1 MSQNN
6 SSSENIKCVVR
17 CRPLNSKESGLG
29 IKCITI
35 SPDSKVVIVENKDDK
50 NPNNKGQYAMDR
62 VFDETVTQ
70 MELFQEI
77 GEPILKN
84 FIGGYNCT
92 IFCYGQT
99 GAGKTHTMMGPLDQL
114 FEEESSSHGLIPR
127 IIHYIFNEKDKVHN
141 IITNNTSEK
150 CKNIQYQVKTCVMEI
165 YQEQIIDL
173 LNPIANSN
181 KIDKKEQTDLKI
193 KEDPK
198 KGMYIQ
204 GITEAEVSNAKEA
217 KSLILTGLKSRHVA
231 ATEMNA
237 ESSRSHLLFSI
248 YLNACYID
256 PKGGEVKKSSR
267 LHLVDLAG
275 SERQKKTKAVGERI
289 KEACMINKSLSTLGN
304 VINALVEANDH
315 KGKYIPF
322 RDSKLT
328 YFLKDSLGGNSKTT
342 ICANISMSLMQ
353 VGETISTLK
362 FVQRA
367 KMIKNSV
374 SLNVSVQENI
384 ETLHEEIKKLKA
396 IIEKGGIDLSLL
408 DDNIK
413 KEDYIC
419 PICHNQPIEVT
430 QEQAMNVLKTDIMNL
445 TEAIVKNFAFGD
457 ELKKQFLS
465 LDTELGK
472 SGIKFFDLVEQYKA
486 EYKSK
491 LKDLGDKAKLL
502 GELKDGIDETNQKL
516 SEYKPEDPMDRLT
529 FEKIHNLNDTT
540 SKIVKKLQD
549 CDITE
554 FNKLQTENQALRKEI
569 EISTEIKKM
578 LEDRE
583 KNKNNEQLSE
593 KEKKISDC
601 VDKFVKS
608 NEDIKNFMS
617 RHFLGQPMLKN
628 ELVFLE
634 KSKYDLL
641 LFQLDEEK
649 MSNNSLKKKIEEME
663 SENYLINLELANMKN
678 QLDTFKDIKSLGRMS
693 LKGGSLFSS
702 KSIKRLSVKRHIDD
716 NANNNNNENNDSNN
730 INNIKTVKLSSSCFS
745 PNKNNDFNNDNKS
758 TSISNKLA
766 AEIIKMKE
774 SLEDLN
780 DDLEM
785 KICENDELQEKI
797 LKLEE
802 TINDLNIKVE
812 TEERSNKELKEQIE
826 SLYTESEL
834 YEQQILELSEYKRKT
849 GTEIE
854 ELSNDIN
861 NLILLNDNI
870 IPFGNSIFEVYH
882 KKCEEIFEKNKQY
895 CIKEENL
902 NKELLNKIETIKSL
916 NDKINKYKTII
927 DENNIII
934 NEIMELYDK
943 NNDAVNDI
951 FNKYGNEMEKIE
963 KFYKNVYKNSNDNIL
978 DKIGEIIKD
987 INEQTNNLN
996 KNNNNINDL
1005 TDKMK
1010 DVINIL
1016 LVKLN
1021 LKENSINR
1029 LNKEI
1034 EELSN
1039 EKSYSDTKNLNIIND
1054 LEANIS
1060 KYKNKIL
1067 VKNNIIK
1074 KHLDN
1079 EIIIRKTIEEIN
1091 LQISDNNEIIT
1102 KLNQKYNDDLSK
1114 FYQYYNNI
1122 ILYQNK
1128 NVLNIA
1134 NNNEESINEI
1144 KSLLKNSENEVDQL
1158 FKKYNELNDMYYD
1171 KCCSLLNNINNQDVE
1186 SKSLNNKITVLEM
1199 NNSKLKEQKEKLEE
1213 ENIAII
1219 NEKKTIDNLNQINI
1233 ENNNKLKKNLENS
1246 QGQITNLNEEILKYI
1261 EQLKEKDNLIN
1272 EMKKENNSLNLQIK
1286 NYQNENTNLC
1296 NNLESKNEFI
1306 KSLQEK
1312 INKYN
1317 NNMEEHNKKNLDLL
1331 KEIEEDKKK
1340 YNLLKIEEE
1349 EKDKKISELNEKMT
1363 KLFSEISSKDKIINQ
1378 HNQEQ
1383 LKMSKNMSE
1392 INDNKNNLL
1401 NKISEKE
1408 KEILDLQKNND
1419 ESNTKIISLNEQNN
1433 SLLNECQ
1440 NKSNEINSLKETI
1453 KKNNLLLKSKE
1464 ENISKLNK
1472 KLKHKNV
1479 QKLSMNPINNKNL
1492 VLPSPLAPM
1501 TPYRLSEPFDAQFE
1515 INCLKEKNVLLFKEK
1530 FQLDESQTKLN
1541 MKYNM
1546 TKILMTL
1553 GPQLIKEFGEYKTK
1567 NKENNIDL
1575 DELIETFIN
1584 EKINICNN
1592 EMKNI
1597 QNNINKNS
1605 IERKKI
1611 STQLLDGIKSYNES
1625 FIYIFN
1631 QFISNSNDLLNIFNK
1646 DESYDKHRNKTLS
1659 QIYEE
1664 LISDIN
1670 KYNIYEINI
1679 GKKSNDNNEIINIKE
1694 LKEIQN
1700 NLEEDTK
1707 NKKEMITNLVP
1718 LIIQSYNIII
1728 KEELNADEQIKY
1740 YQNKKQILE
1749 EKKMK
1754 SNDVDSFINEYTNLK
1769 NTIISIKEKYSKLK
1783 DDFISYKEKMNYN
1796 ENIYSIQI
1804 EKELADINQENGVD
1818 KNNNSILDETND
1830 EEDEDIT
1837 KTVNEMNKLKDS
1849 IINKKDDLIEIINN
1863 IKENN
1868 GKNNKYSNIY
1878 NLCKNTDFNLTEKE
1892 KDLNKLISSRDDL
1905 EKKIDDLK
1913 LNFLIL
1919 STLPNHYRDFKV
1931 FISYDV
1937 TQEKNKKLINKLKL
1951 IFNNNF
1957 DINYI
1962 YNDSKPELIWDKA
1975 EIPKLAKEIMLMREE
1990 KQKVESDLNALKL
2003 AFDLALQNN
2012 GNDSQLLILFK
2023 IKEENKKLKKEIQ
2036 QIKEKN
2042 KSLQEK
2048 LKEINY
2054 NKEIF
2059 NSCNKINKLNDII
2072 AINSSLNGNSIL
2084 SINELGNNFN
2094 SSNKILRDYH
2104 KPNNNCKKKLLFT
2117 DVKLNN
2123 SFLNGSKDFSLENK
2137 SKKKNPNIEN

>member
-29 IKCITI
+29 TKCITI

-62 VFDETVTQ
+62 IFDETVTQ
-70 MELFQEI
+70 AELFQEV

-114 FEEESSSHGLIPR
+114 FEEESDSHGLIPR
-127 IIHYIFNEKDKVHN
+127 IIHYIFNEKQKVHD

-150 CKNIQYQVKTCVMEI
+150 CKNIKYQVKTCVMEI

-173 LNPIANSN
+173 LNPISNSN
-181 KIDKKEQTDLKI
+181 KLDKKEQNELKI

-217 KSLILTGLKSRHVA
+217 KSLILTGLKSRHMA

-304 VINALVEANDH
+304 VINALVEANEH

-408 DDNIK
+408 DENKK

-430 QEQAMNVLKTDIMNL
+430 QEQAMNVLKNDIMNL

-457 ELKKQFLS
+457 ELKKQFLT

-472 SGIKFFDLVEQYKA
+472 SGIKFFDLVEQYKT
-486 EYKSK
+486 EYESK
-491 LKDLGDKAKLL
+491 LKDLGNKAKLL
-502 GELKDGIDETNQKL
+502 GDLKEGIDETNQKL

-540 SKIVKKLQD
+540 AEIVKKLKD

-608 NEDIKNFMS
+608 NEDIKDFMS

-663 SENYLINLELANMKN
+663 SENYLINLELTNMKN
-678 QLDTFKDIKSLGRMS
+678 QLDTFKGIKSLGRTS

-702 KSIKRLSVKRHIDD
+702 KSIKRLSIKRHIDD
-716 NANNNNNENNDSNN
+716 NVNNNNTENNDNNSNN
-730 INNIKTVKLSSSCFS
+730 INNIKPIKPSSFN
-745 PNKNNDFNNDNKS
+745 PNKDEDFNNDNKN

-766 AEIIKMKE
+766 AEILKMKE

-780 DDLEM
+780 DDLEI
-785 KICENDELQEKI
+785 KICENEDLQEKI
-797 LKLEE
+797 LQLEE
-802 TINDLNIKVE
+802 KINDLNIKVE

-826 SLYTESEL
+826 SLYTENDL
-834 YEQQILELSEYKRKT
+834 YEQQILELSEFKRKT

-861 NLILLNDNI
+861 NSILLNDNI
-870 IPFGNSIFEVYH
+870 ISLGNSIFDMYH
-882 KKCEEIFEKNKQY
+882 KKCEELFEKNKKH
-895 CIKEENL
+895 CIKQETL
-902 NKELLNKIETIKSL
+902 NKELVQKNETIKNL
-916 NDKINKYKTII
+916 NDKIDSHRTII

-934 NEIMELYDK
+934 NEILELCNK
-943 NNDAVNDI
+943 SNDFINDI
-951 FNKYGNEMEKIE
+951 FKNYRNEMEKIE
-963 KFYKNVYKNSNDNIL
+963 KFYKNVYKNSNDNIT

-987 INEQTNNLN
+987 LNEQINNLN
-996 KNNNNINDL
+996 NNDNNFKSL

-1010 DVINIL
+1010 DVINTL

-1021 LKENSINR
+1021 LKENSINI
-1029 LNKEI
+1029 LKKEI
-1034 EELSN
+1034 DDLSK
-1039 EKSYSDTKNLNIIND
+1039 EKKYSDTKNINTINE

-1067 VKNNIIK
+1067 EKDNIIK

-1079 EIIIRKTIEEIN
+1079 EIIIKKTIEEIN
-1091 LQISDNNEIIT
+1091 LQINENNEIIT

-1114 FYQYYNNI
+1114 FYKYYNNI

-1144 KSLLKNSENEVDQL
+1144 KSLLKNSESEVDQL

-1186 SKSLNNKITVLEM
+1186 SKSLNNKISILEM
-1199 NNSKLKEQKEKLEE
+1199 SNSKLKEQKEKLEE
-1213 ENIAII
+1213 ENTTII
-1219 NEKKTIDNLNQINI
+1219 NEKKTIENLNQINI
-1233 ENNNKLKKNLENS
+1233 ENNNKLKKNLES
-1246 QGQITNLNEEILKYI
+1246 TQGQITNLNEQILKYI
-1261 EQLKEKDNLIN
+1261 EQLKEKDELIN
-1272 EMKKENNSLNLQIK
+1272 EMKKEKNTLNLQLQ
-1286 NYQNENTNLC
+1286 NYQNENSKLC
-1296 NNLESKNEFI
+1296 NNLESKNEFV
-1306 KSLQEK
+1306 KTLQEK

-1317 NNMEEHNKKNLDLL
+1317 N
-1331 KEIEEDKKK
+1331 
-1340 YNLLKIEEE
+1340 
-1349 EKDKKISELNEKMT
+1349 
-1363 KLFSEISSKDKIINQ
+1363 
-1378 HNQEQ
+1378 
-1383 LKMSKNMSE
+1383 
-1392 INDNKNNLL
+1392 
-1401 NKISEKE
+1401 
-1408 KEILDLQKNND
+1408 
-1419 ESNTKIISLNEQNN
+1419 
-1433 SLLNECQ
+1433 
-1440 NKSNEINSLKETI
+1440 
-1453 KKNNLLLKSKE
+1453 
-1464 ENISKLNK
+1464 
-1472 KLKHKNV
+1472 
-1479 QKLSMNPINNKNL
+1479 
-1492 VLPSPLAPM
+1492 
-1501 TPYRLSEPFDAQFE
+1501 
-1515 INCLKEKNVLLFKEK
+1515 
-1530 FQLDESQTKLN
+1530 
-1541 MKYNM
+1541 
-1546 TKILMTL
+1546 
-1553 GPQLIKEFGEYKTK
+1553 
-1567 NKENNIDL
+1567 
-1575 DELIETFIN
+1575 
-1584 EKINICNN
+1584 
-1592 EMKNI
+1592 
-1597 QNNINKNS
+1597 
-1605 IERKKI
+1605 
-1611 STQLLDGIKSYNES
+1611 
-1625 FIYIFN
+1625 
-1631 QFISNSNDLLNIFNK
+1631 
-1646 DESYDKHRNKTLS
+1646 
-1659 QIYEE
+1659 
-1664 LISDIN
+1664 
-1670 KYNIYEINI
+1670 
-1679 GKKSNDNNEIINIKE
+1679 
-1694 LKEIQN
+1694 
-1700 NLEEDTK
+1700 
-1707 NKKEMITNLVP
+1707 
-1718 LIIQSYNIII
+1718 
-1728 KEELNADEQIKY
+1728 
-1740 YQNKKQILE
+1740 
-1749 EKKMK
+1749 
-1754 SNDVDSFINEYTNLK
+1754 
-1769 NTIISIKEKYSKLK
+1769 
-1783 DDFISYKEKMNYN
+1783 
-1796 ENIYSIQI
+1796 
-1804 EKELADINQENGVD
+1804 
-1818 KNNNSILDETND
+1818 
-1830 EEDEDIT
+1830 
-1837 KTVNEMNKLKDS
+1837 
-1849 IINKKDDLIEIINN
+1849 
-1863 IKENN
+1863 
-1868 GKNNKYSNIY
+1868 
-1878 NLCKNTDFNLTEKE
+1878 
-1892 KDLNKLISSRDDL
+1892 
-1905 EKKIDDLK
+1905 
-1913 LNFLIL
+1913 
-1919 STLPNHYRDFKV
+1919 
-1931 FISYDV
+1931 
-1937 TQEKNKKLINKLKL
+1937 
-1951 IFNNNF
+1951 
-1957 DINYI
+1957 
-1962 YNDSKPELIWDKA
+1962 
-1975 EIPKLAKEIMLMREE
+1975 ML
-1990 KQKVESDLNALKL
+1990 
-2003 AFDLALQNN
+2003 
-2012 GNDSQLLILFK
+2012 
-2023 IKEENKKLKKEIQ
+2023 
-2036 QIKEKN
+2036 
-2042 KSLQEK
+2042 
-2048 LKEINY
+2048 
-2054 NKEIF
+2054 
-2059 NSCNKINKLNDII
+2059 
-2072 AINSSLNGNSIL
+2072 
-2084 SINELGNNFN
+2084 
-2094 SSNKILRDYH
+2094 
-2104 KPNNNCKKKLLFT
+2104 
-2117 DVKLNN
+2117 
-2123 SFLNGSKDFSLENK
+2123 
-2137 SKKKNPNIEN
+2137 

>member
-29 IKCITI
+29 TKCITI

-70 MELFQEI
+70 AELFQEI

-127 IIHYIFNEKDKVHN
+127 IIHYIFNEKQKVHD

-150 CKNIQYQVKTCVMEI
+150 CKNIKYQVKTCVMEI

-173 LNPIANSN
+173 LNPISNSN
-181 KIDKKEQTDLKI
+181 KIDKKDQNDLKI

-204 GITEAEVSNAKEA
+204 GITEAEVNNAKEA
-217 KSLILTGLKSRHVA
+217 KSLILSGLKSRHVA

-304 VINALVEANDH
+304 VINALVEANEH

-408 DDNIK
+408 DENKK

-430 QEQAMNVLKTDIMNL
+430 QEQAMNVLKNDIMNL

-457 ELKKQFLS
+457 ELKKQFLT

-472 SGIKFFDLVEQYKA
+472 SGIKFFDLVEQYKT
-486 EYKSK
+486 EYESK
-491 LKDLGDKAKLL
+491 LKDLGNKAKLL
-502 GELKDGIDETNQKL
+502 GDLKDGIDETNQKL

-540 SKIVKKLQD
+540 AEIVKKLKE

-569 EISTEIKKM
+569 EISTEIKKI

-583 KNKNNEQLSE
+583 KSKNNEQLSE

-663 SENYLINLELANMKN
+663 SENYLINLELTNMKN
-678 QLDTFKDIKSLGRMS
+678 QLDAFKGIKSSTRMS
-693 LKGGSLFSS
+693 IKGGSLFSS

-716 NANNNNNENNDSNN
+716 NGNNNIENNEKNNNN
-730 INNIKTVKLSSSCFS
+730 INNIKPIVPSGFN
-745 PNKNNDFNNDNKS
+745 PNRNNDLNNDNKN

-766 AEIIKMKE
+766 AEILKMKE

-780 DDLEM
+780 DDLEI
-785 KICENDELQEKI
+785 KICENEDLQEKI
-797 LKLEE
+797 LQLEE
-802 TINDLNIKVE
+802 KINDLNIKLE
-812 TEERSNKELKEQIE
+812 TEEGSNKELKEQIE
-826 SLYTESEL
+826 SLYTENDL
-834 YEQQILELSEYKRKT
+834 YEQQILELSEFKRKT
-849 GTEIE
+849 GTEIK

-861 NLILLNDNI
+861 NSILLNDNI
-870 IPFGNSIFEVYH
+870 ISFGNSIFDLYH
-882 KKCEEIFEKNKQY
+882 KKYEELFEKNKQHS
-895 CIKEENL
+895 IREETL
-902 NKELLNKIETIKSL
+902 NKELLQKNETIKNL
-916 NDKINKYKTII
+916 NDKIDSYKTII

-934 NEIMELYDK
+934 NEIMELCNKRD
-943 NNDAVNDI
+943 DSFNDI
-951 FNKYGNEMEKIE
+951 FKNYKNQMEKIE
-963 KFYKNVYKNSNDNIL
+963 KFYKNVYKNSKDNIS
-978 DKIGEIIKD
+978 DKIGEIIQD
-987 INEQTNNLN
+987 LNEQIINLN
-996 KNNNNINDL
+996 NNDNNIKNL
-1005 TDKMK
+1005 TDNLKNI
-1010 DVINIL
+1010 INTL

-1034 EELSN
+1034 DDLSK
-1039 EKSYSDTKNLNIIND
+1039 EKNYSDTKNLNTINE

-1067 VKNNIIK
+1067 EKDNIIK
-1074 KHLDN
+1074 KHLNN
-1079 EIIIRKTIEEIN
+1079 EIIIKKTIEEIN
-1091 LQISDNNEIIT
+1091 LQINDNNEIIT

-1114 FYQYYNNI
+1114 FYKYYNNI

-1144 KSLLKNSENEVDQL
+1144 KSLLKNSESEVDQL

-1186 SKSLNNKITVLEM
+1186 SKSLNNKISILEM
-1199 NNSKLKEQKEKLEE
+1199 SNSKLKEQKEKLEE
-1213 ENIAII
+1213 ENVTII
-1219 NEKKTIDNLNQINI
+1219 NEKKTIENLNKINI
-1233 ENNNKLKKNLENS
+1233 ENNNKLKKNLESS

-1261 EQLKEKDNLIN
+1261 DQLKEKDDLIN
-1272 EMKKENNSLNLQIK
+1272 EMKKEKNKLNLQLQ
-1286 NYQNENTNLC
+1286 NYQNENNNLC
-1296 NNLESKNEFI
+1296 NNLESKNEYI
-1306 KSLQEK
+1306 KSLKEK

-1317 NNMEEHNKKNLDLL
+1317 NMLEEHNKKNLDLL

-1340 YNLLKIEEE
+1340 YDILKIEEE
-1349 EKDKKISELNEKMT
+1349 EKDKKINELNEKIT

-1383 LKMSKNMSE
+1383 LEMSKNITE
-1392 INDNKNNLL
+1392 INDNKSSLL
-1401 NKISEKE
+1401 SKINE
-1408 KEILDLQKNND
+1408 KEIELLDLQKIND
-1419 ESNTKIISLNEQNN
+1419 EMNTKIINLNEQNN
-1433 SLLNECQ
+1433 SLLIECQ
-1440 NKSNEINSLKETI
+1440 NKSNEINSLKDTI
-1453 KKNNLLLKSKE
+1453 QKNNLLLKSKDE
-1464 ENISKLNK
+1464 SILKLNK
-1472 KLKHKNV
+1472 RLKLKNN
-1479 QKLSMNPINNKNL
+1479 QKLIMNVIKNKNSEP
-1492 VLPSPLAPM
+1492 PSPNTPM
-1501 TPYRLSEPFDAQFE
+1501 VLYGLSEPFDLQFE
-1515 INCLKEKNVLLFKEK
+1515 INGLKERNALLLKEK
-1530 FQLDESQTKLN
+1530 FQFDENQTKLN

-1553 GPQLIKEFGEYKTK
+1553 GPQLIKEFGEYRTK
-1567 NKENNIDL
+1567 NKNNNIDL

-1584 EKINICNN
+1584 EKINMCNN

-1597 QNNINKNS
+1597 QNSINKNS
-1605 IERKKI
+1605 IEKKKI
-1611 STQLLDGIKSYNES
+1611 NTQLLDGIKNYNES
-1625 FIYIFN
+1625 FVNKFN
-1631 QFISNSNDLLNIFNK
+1631 QFISDLNDLLNIFKK
-1646 DESYDKHRNKTLS
+1646 DEFYDKDNKKTLP
-1659 QIYEE
+1659 QIFEE
-1664 LISDIN
+1664 LISEIN
-1670 KYNIYEINI
+1670 QYNIYEINI
-1679 GKKSNDNNEIINIKE
+1679 GKKSNDKSEIININQ
-1694 LKEIQN
+1694 LKEIQSY
-1700 NLEEDTK
+1700 LQEITK
-1707 NKKEMITNLVP
+1707 SKKEMISNLIP
-1718 LIIQSYNIII
+1718 LLIKSYNIII

-1749 EKKMK
+1749 EKKTK
-1754 SNDVDSFINEYTNLK
+1754 SNDVYGFINEYSNFK
-1769 NTIISIKEKYSKLK
+1769 DTIISLKEKYSKLK
-1783 DDFISYKEKMNYN
+1783 DILISYKEKMIYN
-1796 ENIYSIQI
+1796 ENLYSIQMENQLPNI
-1804 EKELADINQENGVD
+1804 KEENEED

-1830 EEDEDIT
+1830 EEDEETT
-1837 KTVNEMNKLKDS
+1837 KTINEMNKLKDN
-1849 IINKKDDLIEIINN
+1849 IINKKNDLFEIINK

-1868 GKNNKYSNIY
+1868 EKKNEYSNIY
-1878 NLCKNTDFNLTEKE
+1878 NLCKNADFNFAGKE

-1905 EKKIDDLK
+1905 EKKVDDLK

-1919 STLPNHYRDFKV
+1919 NTLPNHYRTFKV

-1937 TQEKNKKLINKLKL
+1937 TKEKNQKLIDKIKL

-1957 DINYI
+1957 NIDYI
-1962 YNDSKPELIWDKA
+1962 YNDSKPELIWDQA
-1975 EIPKLAKEIMLMREE
+1975 EIPKLVKEIMLMREE

-2003 AFDLALQNN
+2003 AFDLALESN

-2048 LKEINY
+2048 LKELNY

-2059 NSCNKINKLNDII
+2059 NSCNKNNKLNDII

-2084 SINELGNNFN
+2084 SINELGNNYN
-2094 SSNKILRDYH
+2094 SSNKITRDYH
-2104 KPNNNCKKKLLFT
+2104 KPNNCKKKLLFT

-2123 SFLNGSKDFSLENK
+2123 SFLNGSKDFFSENK
-2137 SKKKNPNIEN
+2137 TKKKNPNIEN

>member
-29 IKCITI
+29 TKCITI

-70 MELFQEI
+70 AELFQEI

-114 FEEESSSHGLIPR
+114 FEEESPSHGLIPR
-127 IIHYIFNEKDKVHN
+127 IIHYIFNEKQKVHD

-150 CKNIQYQVKTCVMEI
+150 CKNIKYQVKTCVMEI

-173 LNPIANSN
+173 LNPISNSN
-181 KIDKKEQTDLKI
+181 KIDKKEQNELKK
-193 KEDPK
+193 KEEPK

-248 YLNACYID
+248 YLNACYIN

-342 ICANISMSLMQ
+342 ICANISLSLMQ

-408 DDNIK
+408 DENKK

-430 QEQAMNVLKTDIMNL
+430 QDQAMNVLKNDIINL

-457 ELKKQFLS
+457 ELKKKFLT
-465 LDTELGK
+465 LDSELGK
-472 SGIKFFDLVEQYKA
+472 SGIKFFDLVEQYKT
-486 EYKSK
+486 EYESK
-491 LKDLGDKAKLL
+491 LKDLGNKAKLL
-502 GELKDGIDETNQKL
+502 GNLKDGIDETNQKL
-516 SEYKPEDPMDRLT
+516 NEYKPEDPMDRLA

-540 SKIVKKLQD
+540 AEIIKKLQD

-593 KEKKISDC
+593 KEKKISEC

-663 SENYLINLELANMKN
+663 SENYLINLELTNMKN
-678 QLDTFKDIKSLGRMS
+678 QLDTFKDIKSSGRVS

-702 KSIKRLSVKRHIDD
+702 KSIKRLSIKRHIDD
-716 NANNNNNENNDSNN
+716 NINNNTENNDNNNN
-730 INNIKTVKLSSSCFS
+730 INNIKPINPSCFN
-745 PNKNNDFNNDNKS
+745 PNKKEDFKDDNKNI
-758 TSISNKLA
+758 SISNKLA
-766 AEIIKMKE
+766 AEILKMKE

-780 DDLEM
+780 DDLEI
-785 KICENDELQEKI
+785 KICENEDLQEKI
-797 LKLEE
+797 LQLEE
-802 TINDLNIKVE
+802 KIKDLNIKVE
-812 TEERSNKELKEQIE
+812 TEEGSNKELKEQIE
-826 SLYTESEL
+826 SLYTENDL
-834 YEQQILELSEYKRKT
+834 YEQQILELSEFKRKT

-854 ELSNDIN
+854 ELSKDIN
-861 NLILLNDNI
+861 NSFLLNDNLI
-870 IPFGNSIFEVYH
+870 SFGNSIFDMYH
-882 KKCEEIFEKNKQY
+882 RKYEELFEKNKQH
-895 CIKEENL
+895 CIKEETL
-902 NKELLNKIETIKSL
+902 KKELLQKNETIKNL
-916 NDKINKYKTII
+916 NDKIDLHKTII
-927 DENNIII
+927 DENNLII
-934 NEIMELYDK
+934 NEIMEFCNK
-943 NNDAVNDI
+943 NNDSVNDI
-951 FNKYGNEMEKIE
+951 FKNYRNEMEKIE
-963 KFYKNVYKNSNDNIL
+963 QFYKNVYKSSNDNIS

-987 INEQTNNLN
+987 LNEQINNLN
-996 KNNNNINDL
+996 NNDNNIKNL

-1010 DVINIL
+1010 DVINTL

-1034 EELSN
+1034 DDLSK
-1039 EKSYSDTKNLNIIND
+1039 EKNYSDTKNLNTINE
-1054 LEANIS
+1054 LEANLS
-1060 KYKNKIL
+1060 KYKNRIL
-1067 VKNNIIK
+1067 EKDNIIK

-1079 EIIIRKTIEEIN
+1079 EIIIKKTIEEIN
-1091 LQISDNNEIIT
+1091 LQINDNNEIIT
-1102 KLNQKYNDDLSK
+1102 KLNQKYNEDLSK
-1114 FYQYYNNI
+1114 FYKYYNNI

-1144 KSLLKNSENEVDQL
+1144 KSLLKSSESEVDQL

-1171 KCCSLLNNINNQDVE
+1171 KCCSLLNNINNQDME
-1186 SKSLNNKITVLEM
+1186 SKSLNNKISILEM
-1199 NNSKLKEQKEKLEE
+1199 SNSKLKEQKERLEE
-1213 ENIAII
+1213 ENTTII
-1219 NEKKTIDNLNQINI
+1219 NEKKTIENLNQINI
-1233 ENNNKLKKNLENS
+1233 EHNNKLKKNLES
-1246 QGQITNLNEEILKYI
+1246 TQGQITNLNEEILKYI
-1261 EQLKEKDNLIN
+1261 EQLKKKDDLIN
-1272 EMKKENNSLNLQIK
+1272 ELKKEKNILNLQIH
-1286 NYQNENTNLC
+1286 NYQNENSNLC

-1306 KSLQEK
+1306 KCLQEK
-1312 INKYN
+1312 INKYEK
-1317 NNMEEHNKKNLDLL
+1317 MLEEHNKKNLDLL

-1340 YNLLKIEEE
+1340 YDLLKIEEE
-1349 EKDKKISELNEKMT
+1349 GKEKKINELNEKIT
-1363 KLFSEISSKDKIINQ
+1363 KLFGEISNKDKIINQ

-1383 LKMSKNMSE
+1383 LEMSKNIIE
-1392 INDNKNNLL
+1392 INDNKNSLL
-1401 NKISEKE
+1401 SKMNSKE
-1408 KEILDLQKNND
+1408 KELLDLQKIND
-1419 ESNTKIISLNEQNN
+1419 EMNTKIVNLNEQNN
-1433 SLLNECQ
+1433 SLLNKCQ
-1440 NKSNEINSLKETI
+1440 NKSNEIDSLKDAI
-1453 KKNNLLLKSKE
+1453 QKNNLLLKSKDE
-1464 ENISKLNK
+1464 RISKLNK
-1472 KLKHKNV
+1472 RLKLINN
-1479 QKLSMNPINNKNL
+1479 QKLCMNVIKSKNL
-1492 VLPSPLAPM
+1492 ALPSFNTPM
-1501 TPYRLSEPFDAQFE
+1501 TPCGLSEPFDLEFE
-1515 INCLKEKNVLLFKEK
+1515 INYLKERNALLLKEK
-1530 FQLDESQTKLN
+1530 FQLDENQTKLN

-1567 NKENNIDL
+1567 NKENNMDL
-1575 DELIETFIN
+1575 DEAIESFIN
-1584 EKINICNN
+1584 EKIHMCNN

-1597 QNNINKNS
+1597 QNSINKNS
-1605 IERKKI
+1605 IEKKKI
-1611 STQLLDGIKSYNES
+1611 NTQLLDGIKSYNES
-1625 FIYIFN
+1625 FLSKFN
-1631 QFISNSNDLLNIFNK
+1631 QFISDLNDLLNIFKK
-1646 DESYDKHRNKTLS
+1646 DEIYDKDSNKTLP
-1659 QIYEE
+1659 QFFEE
-1664 LISDIN
+1664 IISELNHYI
-1670 KYNIYEINI
+1670 IYEINI
-1679 GKKSNDNNEIINIKE
+1679 GKKSNDNNEIININQI
-1694 LKEIQN
+1694 KEIQSY
-1700 NLEEDTK
+1700 LQEVTK
-1707 NKKEMITNLVP
+1707 NKKEMITNLIP
-1718 LIIQSYNIII
+1718 LIIKSYNIIV

-1749 EKKMK
+1749 EKKAK
-1754 SNDVDSFINEYTNLK
+1754 SNDVDGFISEYNNLINK
-1769 NTIISIKEKYSKLK
+1769 IKTLKEKYSKLK
-1783 DDFISYKEKMNYN
+1783 DDLISYKEKMIYN
-1796 ENIYSIQI
+1796 ENLYSIQM
-1804 EKELADINQENGVD
+1804 EKELSNIKEEKEDD
-1818 KNNNSILDETND
+1818 KYFISMLDETNGEND
-1830 EEDEDIT
+1830 EESKKII
-1837 KTVNEMNKLKDS
+1837 NEMNKLKDN
-1849 IINKKDDLIEIINN
+1849 IINKKNDMIEIINK

-1868 GKNNKYSNIY
+1868 GKNNEYSNFY
-1878 NLCKNTDFNLTEKE
+1878 NLCKNTDFNFVEKE
-1892 KDLNKLISSRDDL
+1892 KNLNKLISSRDDL
-1905 EKKIDDLK
+1905 EKKVDDLK

-1919 STLPNHYRDFKV
+1919 NTLPNHYKTFKV
-1931 FISYDV
+1931 FINYDV
-1937 TQEKNKKLINKLKL
+1937 IKEQNTKLINKIKL

-1957 DINYI
+1957 NIDYI
-1962 YNDSKPELIWDKA
+1962 YNDSKPELIWDQA

-2003 AFDLALQNN
+2003 AFDLALESN

-2048 LKEINY
+2048 LKELNY

-2059 NSCNKINKLNDII
+2059 NSCNKINKINDII

-2084 SINELGNNFN
+2084 SINELGNNYN

-2104 KPNNNCKKKLLFT
+2104 KPNNCKKKLLFT

-2123 SFLNGSKDFSLENK
+2123 SSLNVSKDFSLENK
-2137 SKKKNPNIEN
+2137 SKKKNTNIEN

>member
-29 IKCITI
+29 TKCITI

-50 NPNNKGQYAMDR
+50 NQNNKGQYAMDR

-70 MELFQEI
+70 AELFQEV

-114 FEEESSSHGLIPR
+114 FEEESPSHGLIPR
-127 IIHYIFNEKDKVHN
+127 IIHYIFNETQKVHD

-150 CKNIQYQVKTCVMEI
+150 CKNIKYQVKTCVMEI

-173 LNPIANSN
+173 LNPMSNSN
-181 KIDKKEQTDLKI
+181 KIDKKEQSELKI

-217 KSLILTGLKSRHVA
+217 KNLILSGLKSRHVA

-289 KEACMINKSLSTLGN
+289 REACMINKSLSTLGN
-304 VINALVEANDH
+304 VINALVEANEH

-408 DDNIK
+408 DDNKK

-457 ELKKQFLS
+457 ELKKQFLT

-486 EYKSK
+486 EYESK
-491 LKDLGDKAKLL
+491 LKDLGTKAKLL
-502 GELKDGIDETNQKL
+502 GDLKDGIDETNQKL
-516 SEYKPEDPMDRLT
+516 NEYKPEDPMDRLT

-540 SKIVKKLQD
+540 AEIVKKLQD

-583 KNKNNEQLSE
+583 KNKNNDQLSE
-593 KEKKISDC
+593 KEKKITDC

-608 NEDIKNFMS
+608 NEDIKDFMS

-663 SENYLINLELANMKN
+663 SENYLINLELTNMKN
-678 QLDTFKDIKSLGRMS
+678 QLDAFKGIKSLGRMS
-693 LKGGSLFSS
+693 LKAGSLYSS

-716 NANNNNNENNDSNN
+716 NVNNNNNENNDNNNNN
-730 INNIKTVKLSSSCFS
+730 INNIKPVNTSCFN
-745 PNKNNDFNNDNKS
+745 PNKNEDFNNDNKN

-766 AEIIKMKE
+766 AEILKMKE

-780 DDLEM
+780 DDLEI
-785 KICENDELQEKI
+785 KICENEDLQEKI
-797 LKLEE
+797 LELEE
-802 TINDLNIKVE
+802 KINNLNIKVE

-826 SLYTESEL
+826 SLYTENDL
-834 YEQQILELSEYKRKT
+834 YEQQILELSEFKRKT

-861 NLILLNDNI
+861 NSILLNDNI
-870 IPFGNSIFEVYH
+870 ISFGKSIFELYQ
-882 KKCEEIFEKNKQY
+882 KNCEKLFDKNKQY
-895 CIKEENL
+895 CINQKNL
-902 NKELLNKIETIKSL
+902 NKELLQKNETIKNLNEKISL
-916 NDKINKYKTII
+916 HKTII
-927 DENNIII
+927 DENSILIS
-934 NEIMELYDK
+934 EIMELCNK
-943 NNDAVNDI
+943 NNDSVNDI
-951 FNKYGNEMEKIE
+951 FKNYRNEMEKIE
-963 KFYKNVYKNSNDNIL
+963 KFYKNVYKNSNDNISE
-978 DKIGEIIKD
+978 KIEEIIKD
-987 INEQTNNLN
+987 LNEQINNLN
-996 KNNNNINDL
+996 NNDNNIKNL

-1010 DVINIL
+1010 DIINTL

-1034 EELSN
+1034 EDLSK
-1039 EKSYSDTKNLNIIND
+1039 EKSYSDSKNLNIINE

-1067 VKNNIIK
+1067 EKDNIIK
-1074 KHLDN
+1074 KHLDY
-1079 EIIIRKTIEEIN
+1079 EIFIKKTIEEIN
-1091 LQISDNNEIIT
+1091 LQITDNNEIIT

-1114 FYQYYNNI
+1114 FYKYYNNI

-1128 NVLNIA
+1128 NILNVA

-1144 KSLLKNSENEVDQL
+1144 KSLLKNSESEVDQL

-1186 SKSLNNKITVLEM
+1186 SKSLNNKISILEM

-1213 ENIAII
+1213 ENTTII
-1219 NEKKTIDNLNQINI
+1219 NEKKTIENLNQINI

-1246 QGQITNLNEEILKYI
+1246 QGQITNLNEELLKYI
-1261 EQLKEKDNLIN
+1261 EQLKAKDDLIN
-1272 EMKKENNSLNLQIK
+1272 EMKKEKNTLNLQLK
-1286 NYQNENTNLC
+1286 NYQNENNNLS

-1312 INKYN
+1312 ISKYN
-1317 NNMEEHNKKNLDLL
+1317 NMLEEHNKKNLNLL
-1331 KEIEEDKKK
+1331 KEIEENKKK
-1340 YNLLKIEEE
+1340 CDLLKIEEE
-1349 EKDKKISELNEKMT
+1349 EKDKKINELNEKMS
-1363 KLFSEISSKDKIINQ
+1363 KLFSEISNKDKIINQ
-1378 HNQEQ
+1378 HNLEQ
-1383 LKMSKNMSE
+1383 LEMSKNITE
-1392 INDNKNNLL
+1392 INDNKNSLL
-1401 NKISEKE
+1401 SKMNEKE
-1408 KEILDLQKNND
+1408 KELFDLQKSND
-1419 ESNTKIISLNEQNN
+1419 EMNTKIINLNEQNN

-1453 KKNNLLLKSKE
+1453 EKNNLLLKLKD
-1464 ENISKLNK
+1464 ENILKLNK
-1472 KLKHKNV
+1472 RLKNKNN
-1479 QKLSMNPINNKNL
+1479 QKLSINVIKNKKM
-1492 VLPSPLAPM
+1492 VLPPPDSSIV
-1501 TPYRLSEPFDAQFE
+1501 PYGLSQPFDLQYE
-1515 INCLKEKNVLLFKEK
+1515 INYLKEHNDLLLKEK
-1530 FQLDESQTKLN
+1530 FQLEENQTKLN

-1597 QNNINKNS
+1597 QNSINKNS
-1605 IERKKI
+1605 IEKKKI
-1611 STQLLDGIKSYNES
+1611 NTQLFDGIKSYNES
-1625 FIYIFN
+1625 FINKFN
-1631 QFISNSNDLLNIFNK
+1631 QFISNLNNLLNIFKK
-1646 DESYDKHRNKTLS
+1646 DESFDKDCNKALPK
-1659 QIYEE
+1659 IFEE
-1664 LISDIN
+1664 IISELN
-1670 KYNIYEINI
+1670 QYNIYEINI
-1679 GKKSNDNNEIINIKE
+1679 GKKINDNKEIININQ

-1700 NLEEDTK
+1700 NLKEVTK
-1707 NKKEMITNLVP
+1707 SKKEMISNIIP
-1718 LIIQSYNIII
+1718 LIIQSYNKII
-1728 KEELNADEQIKY
+1728 KEELNTDKQIKY

-1749 EKKMK
+1749 EKKVK
-1754 SNDVDSFINEYTNLK
+1754 NNDTDNFLNEYSNFK
-1769 NTIISIKEKYSKLK
+1769 NMIHSLKEKYSKIK
-1783 DDFISYKEKMNYN
+1783 DDLISYKEKMIYN
-1796 ENIYSIQI
+1796 ENLYSIQM
-1804 EKELADINQENGVD
+1804 EKEFPDINEKNEED
-1818 KNNNSILDETND
+1818 NNNNSILDETND
-1830 EEDEDIT
+1830 EEDEDI
-1837 KTVNEMNKLKDS
+1837 KKEINEMNKLKDN
-1849 IINKKDDLIEIINN
+1849 IINNKNDLIEIIDKMKLNN
-1863 IKENN
+1863 E
-1868 GKNNKYSNIY
+1868 KNNEYSNIY
-1878 NLCKNTDFNLTEKE
+1878 NICKNTDFNFDKKG

-1919 STLPNHYRDFKV
+1919 NTLPNHYRNFKV

-1937 TQEKNKKLINKLKL
+1937 TKEKNKKLLNKIKL

-1957 DINYI
+1957 NIDYICNEIN
-1962 YNDSKPELIWDKA
+1962 PEMIWDQA

-1990 KQKVESDLNALKL
+1990 KQKIESDLNALKL
-2003 AFDLALQNN
+2003 AFDLALESN

-2048 LKEINY
+2048 LKELNY

-2059 NSCNKINKLNDII
+2059 NSCNKNNKINDII

-2084 SINELGNNFN
+2084 SINELGNNYN

-2104 KPNNNCKKKLLFT
+2104 KPNNCKKKLLFT

-2137 SKKKNPNIEN
+2137 SKKKNSNLEN